1 MSSAAA
7 IARTSTP
14 RRHGDDV
21 HEANDA
27 VETTFPSPAVRRGR
41 DEIYQ
46 AHSDASDDDDAGDD
60 DNHESG
66 GGSGGGGGIGG
77 LMTALR
83 DRGDGGCGNQLAALL
98 AFTALQIVYGLQLR
112 LVLWNVLLVSFWAG
126 TFSFA
131 TRARSSL
138 NLRLNSR

>member
-98 AFTALQIVYGLQLR
+98 AFTALHNFKPSEPFLVEMYGHHGKA
-112 LVLWNVLLVSFWAG
+112 S
-126 TFSFA
+126 
-131 TRARSSL
+131 RSL
-138 NLRLNSR
+138 AAASRTSTPFMF